1 MSYKRNCPHY
11 PIRVLEREEFKMKK
25 TMILFVLGMIGI
37 ITTIYQVN
45 KGEEMNFKYTE
56 AWGKEI
62 LELASSDLP
71 TEEDGYRLIN
81 LIEIANNTKDKK
93 VIQTLME
100 CLCNELYSI
109 DQTIY
114 ENFNSAE
121 YSLYYTALFDKI
133 AEFLLTKENRS
144 LAVYLLDRHHKYEFS
159 KEEWEMIYNIAN
171 KSLTKLDI
179 EKLLLGFEEEDW
191 YNQDYPFPEFYKLF
205 KKLLKEKSE
214 Q

>member
-1 MSYKRNCPHY
+1 VQGK
-11 PIRVLEREEFKMKK
+11 FKMKK

-37 ITTIYQVN
+37 ITIIYQVN

-62 LELASSDLP
+62 LELASSGLP

-81 LIEIANNTKDKK
+81 LIETANNTKDKK

-100 CLCNELYSI
+100 CLLTELNSI
-109 DQTIY
+109 EQAIY
-114 ENFNSAE
+114 GNLADTE

-133 AEFLLTKENRS
+133 AEFLLIKEKRS
-144 LAVYLLDRHHKYEFS
+144 IAVYLLDRQYNYEFS
-159 KEEWEMIYNIAN
+159 KEEWGMIYNIAN

-191 YNQDYPFPEFYKLF
+191 YNQDYPFPEFHQLF

>member
-1 MSYKRNCPHY
+1 
-11 PIRVLEREEFKMKK
+11 MKK
-25 TMILFVLGMIGI
+25 AMILFVLGMIGI
-37 ITTIYQVN
+37 ITTIYQAN

-62 LELASSDLP
+62 LELASSGLP

-81 LIEIANNTKDKK
+81 LIETANNTQDKK

-100 CLCNELYSI
+100 CLFNELYSI

-114 ENFNSAE
+114 ENFAGTE

-133 AEFLLTKENRS
+133 AEFLLIKENRS
-144 LAVYLLDRHHKYEFS
+144 LAVYLLDRQYKYEFS